1 MKISDLNQASKA
13 VKLRF
18 FDKETKSKILMD
30 VKWQLLGG
38 NKLPYLSVDVRQVK
52 LNSEI
57 VNGWQEQKQAIAK
70 LNQDYSNLIKSHLCN
85 TDGNGMHQ
93 ASNMLYH
100 FKQAKNTFGQDVY
113 TSEKHQAKLKELWQ
127 SLENHKLYEWLFI
140 DFGNSKDHYFKEYL
154 DKNSDLY
161 QYSNAAKSVK
171 HWLNQIK
178 ITCFNAKKKKEQL
191 TSLLTSYFETRDQYR
206 KLEQDYKYKNLPS
219 NSEVWTPQRLADRYN
234 LPLEEVFTILAT
246 PDMQPLV
253 QVYSDK
259 IKDNNYI
266 KLKELTEKYK
276 IPLVISK

>member
-1 MKISDLNQASKA
+1 MNISDLTKENKA
-13 VKLRF
+13 VKLRY

-30 VKWQLLGG
+30 VKWHLLGG

-52 LNSEI
+52 LNGEI

-70 LNQDYSNLIKSHLCN
+70 LNQDYSNLINSHLCN

-113 TSEKHQAKLKELWQ
+113 TSEKHQEKLKKLWQ

-154 DKNSDLY
+154 NKNSDHY
-161 QYSNAAKSVK
+161 NYSNADRSIK
-171 HWLNQIK
+171 HWLDQIK
-178 ITCFNAKKKKEQL
+178 ITCFDAKKKREQL
-191 TSLLTSYFETRDQYR
+191 SSLLTSYFETIDEYR
-206 KLEQDYKYKNLPS
+206 SLEQDYKYKNLPN
-219 NSEVWTPQRLADRYN
+219 NSDVWTPQRLADTYN
-234 LPLEEVFTILAT
+234 LTLEEVFTILST
-246 PDMQPLV
+246 PDMEPLV
-253 QVYSDK
+253 QVYSEK
-259 IKDNNYI
+259 IKESNYK